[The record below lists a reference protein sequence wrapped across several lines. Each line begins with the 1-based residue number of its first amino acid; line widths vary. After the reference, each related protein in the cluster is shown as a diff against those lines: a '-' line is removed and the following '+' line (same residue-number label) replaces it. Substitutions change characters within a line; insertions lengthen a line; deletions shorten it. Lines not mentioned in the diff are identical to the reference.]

1 MFQNSN
7 TTTTEILNNAWTIR
21 DVAWKSISGI
31 LVSIIEQLPYILAG
45 LVVLGI
51 FALASKIFKKIFW
64 ATSNKTK
71 LDYRLRILISRLVG
85 LIIILIGFFA
95 SLTVIIPSFRF
106 ADLITALGFTS
117 FVVGFA
123 TKDILN
129 NLLSGILILWKQPFQ
144 IGDYIFTN
152 KYQGK
157 VDYIGVR
164 ATRLKADDG
173 EQILIPNGE
182 MYSNALTIRGA
193 GSSRRMSLKISIGY
207 DADIAEAKKAIHNVL
222 QNNRNVVSDP
232 QPSVYV
238 TNLTSDGVNVAIYFW
253 IDTNQYKP
261 LEVFDAV
268 ASGIKTALS
277 ENNVELYPP
286 STVIMQQ
293 PKTEISEID
302 ESDKKDKEDF

>member
-7 TTTTEILNNAWTIR
+7 TTTEFINNAWTVR

-31 LVSIIEQLPYILAG
+31 LISIIEQLPYILAG

-51 FALASKIFKKIFW
+51 FVLVSKIFKSVFW

-71 LDYRLRILISRLVG
+71 LDYRLRILISRLIG
-85 LIIILIGFFA
+85 LGIVLIGFFA
-95 SLTVIIPSFRF
+95 SLTIIIPSFRF
-106 ADLITALGFTS
+106 GDLIAALGFTS

-173 EQILIPNGE
+173 EQILIPNGD
-182 MYSNALTIRGA
+182 MYSNALIIRGA

-207 DADIAEAKKAIHNVL
+207 DADIDEAKKAIHMVL
-222 QNNRNVVSDP
+222 ARNRNVVSDP
-232 QPSVYV
+232 QPGVYV
-238 TNLTSDGVNVAIYFW
+238 TNLTGDGVNLAIYFW
-253 IDTNQYKP
+253 VDTNKYKP
-261 LEVFDAV
+261 MEVFDTV
-268 ASGIKTALS
+268 ASDIKNVLS
-277 ENNVELYPP
+277 ENAVELYPP
-286 STVIMQQ
+286 STVIMQ
-293 PKTEISEID
+293 PPRD
-302 ESDKKDKEDF
+302 VAEDNHEYDGKNNTDL